1 MLNFTEGSRDVG
13 GLKKNYIY
21 LREESQI
28 GECNLLPKSEKV
40 ITFLYQN
47 WESQETPYIIMK
59 LK

>member
-47 WESQETPYIIMK
+47 
-59 LK
+59 